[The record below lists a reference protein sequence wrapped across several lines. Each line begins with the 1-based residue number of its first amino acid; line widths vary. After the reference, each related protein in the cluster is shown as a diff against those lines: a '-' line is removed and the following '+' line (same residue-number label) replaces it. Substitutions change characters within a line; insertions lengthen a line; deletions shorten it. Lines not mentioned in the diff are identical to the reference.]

1 MSKSVTVIGLGPSL
15 LKNNFGPT
23 IDKQEYVV
31 RTTVSSRYFGR
42 FSSENY
48 GTKAD
53 YIVVTPQKVLHLW
66 EHGVVFDFK
75 ECWFYLTEPD
85 IYGGKDCLA
94 EMRKKY
100 DRYVRRSEAEFTVIN
115 PYIQPALDWY
125 KENYDS
131 EHTVGFPTKGTAA
144 ILGALRILNPKV
156 LYLLGFDWTA
166 RPETTLKR
174 KEKPGKVLHDIQCER
189 KLLDYISN
197 RRGIELVWVGQDE
210 NSVSRFLNS
219 A

>member
-42 FSSENY
+42 FSSEHY

-75 ECWFYLTEPD
+75 EC
-85 IYGGKDCLA
+85 
-94 EMRKKY
+94 
-100 DRYVRRSEAEFTVIN
+100 
-115 PYIQPALDWY
+115 
-125 KENYDS
+125 
-131 EHTVGFPTKGTAA
+131 
-144 ILGALRILNPKV
+144 
-156 LYLLGFDWTA
+156 
-166 RPETTLKR
+166 
-174 KEKPGKVLHDIQCER
+174 
-189 KLLDYISN
+189 
-197 RRGIELVWVGQDE
+197 
-210 NSVSRFLNS
+210 
-219 A
+219 